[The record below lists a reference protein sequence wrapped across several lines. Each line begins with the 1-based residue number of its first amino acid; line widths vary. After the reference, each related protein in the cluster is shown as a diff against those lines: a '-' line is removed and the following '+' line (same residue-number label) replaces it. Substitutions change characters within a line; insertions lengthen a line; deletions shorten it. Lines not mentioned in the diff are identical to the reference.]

1 MIANGRMYSV
11 TPAAAAGWKMLLR
24 EVYLRAGVDG
34 EVIDYPAPAPLE
46 ALWQRP
52 DLAGVFMCG
61 LPFSLGLFPVVALAA
76 PVPLHSLGDG
86 PGSYRSRLI
95 VAREAPFRLLQDT
108 FGRRLAFTNPE
119 SHSGYSALRFHLL
132 PYLRRGQKTLY
143 RETVGP
149 LVTPRRVVET
159 IADGMADIGPVD
171 SYAFELLARDE
182 PGLIEKVRV
191 IDQTAPA
198 PMPLLVAS
206 ASLPP
211 AILASLRRAFIE
223 LQHDG
228 ATTGLLT
235 LLQLQGFK
243 VPDPR
248 DYQLLAQRASAA
260 EQAGYR
266 LLA

>member
-11 TPAAAAGWKMLLR
+11 TPAAAAAWKTLLR
-24 EVYLRAGVDG
+24 QVYRRAGVEG

-61 LPFSLGLFPVVALAA
+61 LPFSLGMYPVTAIVA
-76 PVPLHSLGDG
+76 PVALHSLPDG

-95 VAREAPFRLLQDT
+95 VARDAPFRQLRDT

-132 PYLRRGQKTLY
+132 PYLRPGQTSFY
-143 RETVGP
+143 RETLGP
-149 LVTPRRVVET
+149 LVTPRRVVEA
-159 IADGMADIGPVD
+159 IAAGKADLGPVD

-182 PGLIEKVRV
+182 PELMQHVRV

-206 ASLPP
+206 ATLPP
-211 AILASLRRAFIE
+211 AALAGLQRAFIA
-223 LQHDG
+223 LQHDESG
-228 ATTGLLT
+228 ASLLAA
-235 LLQLQGFK
+235 LQLQRFM

-248 DYQLLAQRASAA
+248 DYQLLAQRAAAA
-260 EQAGYR
+260 EHAGYR
-266 LLA
+266 LLG

>member
-11 TPAAAAGWKMLLR
+11 TAAAAAGWKTLLQA
-24 EVYLRAGVDG
+24 VYRRAGISG

-61 LPFSLGLFPVVALAA
+61 LPFSLGLFPVVAIAA
-76 PVPLHSLGDG
+76 PVPLHSLPDG

-95 VAREAPFRLLQDT
+95 VARDAPYRQLRDT
-108 FGRRLAFTNPE
+108 FGGRLAFTNPE

-132 PYLRRGQKTLY
+132 PFLRPGQTTLY
-143 RETVGP
+143 RETTGP
-149 LVTPRRVVET
+149 LVTPRRVVE
-159 IADGMADIGPVD
+159 AVAGGDADIGPVD
-171 SYAFELLARDE
+171 SYAYELLARDE
-182 PGLIEKVRV
+182 PALIEKVRV
-191 IDQTAPA
+191 IDHTAPA

-211 AILASLRRAFIE
+211 AALAALQRAFIA
-223 LQHDG
+223 LAQDSNG
-228 ATTGLLT
+228 SALLAA
-235 LLQLQGFK
+235 LQLQGFK
-243 VPDPR
+243 IPDPR
-248 DYQLLAQRASAA
+248 DYQLLARRAAAA

-266 LLA
+266 LLR